1 MVFYNP
7 SKIMG
12 VKMWQATLNILYF
25 SGHSWL
31 TTTTMLK
38 KGGEGKVHFN
48 CCSETTPI
56 FSPPSKR
63 GVHLH

>member
-1 MVFYNP
+1 
-7 SKIMG
+7 MG

-48 CCSETTPI
+48 CCSETTPHF
-56 FSPPSKR
+56 FSPF
-63 GVHLH
+63 